1 MEKAILVG
9 AKKDLDSLK
18 ELERLA
24 DTAGAEVLKSLPL
37 RLDRPTPSHFIG
49 RGQAEEIA
57 RLVREEGADLVIF
70 DMDLHPVQQRNLEEV
85 LGARVIDRTQLIMD
99 IFAQHAHTEEGKL
112 EVELAQL
119 KYLLPRLTG
128 KGKELSDLG
137 GGIGTRGPGEKKLEY
152 DRRRIRE
159 RIKTLE
165 RKLEKVMKHREN
177 LRRRRKKLGI
187 PVITVVGYT
196 NAGKTTFINKLTH
209 SQLLAGDKLFLTL
222 DTRMR
227 KLVFPSG
234 KWVILADTVG
244 FIRRLPPQL
253 LASFQAT
260 LQETLHSHALIHVI
274 DPIPTKWLEMRN
286 TVRRTLEEIGAGGKP
301 VIEVVNKIDLLSMP
315 ERRRIKRILPHA
327 ILVSSKTGE
336 GMEKVKKRIE
346 ELLEEREKPWEYF
359 IIANFSGEREDNK
372 SSIPTGTSF
381 KK

>member
-1 MEKAILVG
+1 M
-9 AKKDLDSLK
+9 
-18 ELERLA
+18 
-24 DTAGAEVLKSLPL
+24 
-37 RLDRPTPSHFIG
+37 
-49 RGQAEEIA
+49 
-57 RLVREEGADLVIF
+57 REEGADLVIF